1 MRHICCGILLLLAL
15 TTETVAAPRD
25 EVMATERAFAA
36 SMAARDH
43 SAFTALLADEAIFF
57 SGTKVLRGKVQVVAA
72 WAPFF
77 SAPTAPVSWE
87 PDEVEVLDS
96 GNLASSSGPVRDTEG
111 KLIGR
116 FHSIWRNEGGQWR
129 IIFDR
134 GSEVCQ

>member
-1 MRHICCGILLLLAL
+1 M

-57 SGTKVLRGKVQVVAA
+57 SGTKVLRGKVQVAAA

-77 SAPTAPVSWE
+77 SAPTAPFSWE

-96 GNLASSSGPVRDTEG
+96 GNLASSSGPVHDPAG